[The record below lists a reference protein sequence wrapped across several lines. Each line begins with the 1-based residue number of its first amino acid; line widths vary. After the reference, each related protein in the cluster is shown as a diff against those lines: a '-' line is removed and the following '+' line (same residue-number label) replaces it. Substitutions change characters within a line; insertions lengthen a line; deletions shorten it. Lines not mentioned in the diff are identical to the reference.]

1 MRIFLTCLCV
11 IWGAL
16 VKADSALDIY
26 FSNDSVNGFQLS
38 DAYETHNMGMRY
50 SSGPHMVSLDLGIVS
65 PDMLVYRNQFRHA
78 NRSYGEIATVSYV
91 NALESIPNV
100 TAGLYIKGSG
110 DLGLNKAQAFAHKL
124 FKLAKV
130 DEINELVRM
139 PDQIW
144 FGVIANYKTQPVN
157 ENNIV
162 KFNSFQTSVGS
173 DTGSLKFERHYSKE
187 MSKFNLNISYGAEI
201 IPYNYVVS
209 SEPIRANHRKII
221 PIVAIGIESKIAEMD
236 LYISQRLSLPTISA
250 DDSIYAVV
258 TAGVRYNF

>member
-1 MRIFLTCLCV
+1 M
-11 IWGAL
+11 IWGAF
-16 VKADSALDIY
+16 VQADSALEVY
-26 FSNDSVNGFQLS
+26 FSNDSINGFQLS

-50 SSGPHMVSLDLGIVS
+50 TSGPHIISLDLGIVS
-65 PDMLVYRNQFRHA
+65 PDMLVYRNQFRQA

-139 PDQIW
+139 PDQTW
-144 FGVIANYKTQPVN
+144 FGLIANYKTQPIK
-157 ENNIV
+157 ENNTV
-162 KFNSFQTSVGS
+162 KFYSYQTSLGS
-173 DTGSLKFERHYSKE
+173 DTGSFRFERHYSKE
-187 MSKFNLNISYGAEI
+187 MSKFNLNISYGAEF

-209 SEPIRANHRKII
+209 SEPIRANHRKIN
-221 PIVAIGIESKIAEMD
+221 PIVTIGIESKLAEMD
-236 LYISQRLSLPTISA
+236 VYVSQRLSLPSISA
-250 DDSIYAVV
+250 DDSVYAVV
-258 TAGVRYNF
+258 TAGVRHNF